1 MEAMARRGT
10 GTVAPAAGPAA
21 SEPTR
26 TGQTG
31 GSATTRERIL
41 DIALDLFI
49 RKGYAETSLREIA
62 AELGFSKAAL
72 YYHFESKQDIL
83 LALHM
88 RVHGLTDGVLPLLQ
102 AEADAGDIWER
113 LIDQLIG
120 LALQNRRLI
129 ELHIRNQEA
138 VAEIHRDAALGK
150 HGPVRHDVDQY
161 LLGLLTD
168 PSLPL
173 EARVR
178 RTASL
183 GVIAAVLLAA
193 SAFADVPDADL
204 EPALRTVVHDVIEG
218 PTQRSGG

>member
-1 MEAMARRGT
+1 MARRST
-10 GTVAPAAGPAA
+10 RPAAPDAGPEVP
-21 SEPTR
+21 EPIQS
-26 TGQTG
+26 GEAG

-88 RVHGLTDGVLPLLQ
+88 RMHGLTDDLMPLLQ
-102 AEADAGDIWER
+102 AEADAGDIWEQ
-113 LIDQLIG
+113 LIDWLIG
-120 LALQNRRLI
+120 RALQHRRLI
-129 ELHIRNQEA
+129 ELHLRNQEA
-138 VAEIHRDAALGK
+138 VAEIHRDLAPGK
-150 HGPVRHDVDQY
+150 HTPVRHDMDQY
-161 LLGLLTD
+161 LLGLLRE

-173 EARVR
+173 EGRVR

-183 GVIAAVLLAA
+183 GAIAAVLLAA
-193 SAFADVPDADL
+193 SAFADVPDDEL
-204 EPALRTVVHDVIEG
+204 ESALRTVVYDLIGG
-218 PTQRSGG
+218 PTEGSGSSPS

>member
-1 MEAMARRGT
+1 MAS
-10 GTVAPAAGPAA
+10 AA
-21 SEPTR
+21 SEPTQS
-26 TGQTG
+26 GETG
-31 GSATTRERIL
+31 GSGTTRERIL

-88 RVHGLTDGVLPLLQ
+88 RMHALTDGVLPMLQ
-102 AEADAGDIWER
+102 AEADAGDLWER
-113 LIDQLIG
+113 LIDRLIG

-138 VAEIHRDAALGK
+138 VAEVHRHDALGK
-150 HGPVRHDVDQY
+150 HGPVRNDVDQY
-161 LLGLLTD
+161 LLGLLRD
-168 PSLPL
+168 PALPL
-173 EARVR
+173 EGRVR

-193 SAFADVPDADL
+193 SAFADVPDTDL

-218 PTQRSGG
+218 PA

>member
-1 MEAMARRGT
+1 M
-10 GTVAPAAGPAA
+10 APAAGPAVP
-21 SEPTR
+21 EPAQS
-26 TGQTG
+26 GEAG
-31 GSATTRERIL
+31 GSTTRQRIL

-88 RVHGLTDGVLPLLQ
+88 RVHGLTDGVLPMLQ
-102 AEADAGDIWER
+102 AERDASDIWER
-113 LIDQLIG
+113 LTDRLIG
-120 LALQNRRLI
+120 LALENRRLI

-138 VAEIHRDAALGK
+138 VAEIHRGAGLDK
-150 HGPVRHDVDQY
+150 HGPVRHDVDEHV
-161 LLGLLTD
+161 LGLLRD
-168 PSLPL
+168 PSLPV
-173 EARVR
+173 EGRVR

-193 SAFADVPDADL
+193 SAFADVPDVEL
-204 EPALRTVVHDVIEG
+204 EPALRTVLHDVIRG
-218 PTQRSGG
+218 PTGESGS

>member
-1 MEAMARRGT
+1 MAPT
-10 GTVAPAAGPAA
+10 AGPAA
-21 SEPTR
+21 SEATR
-26 TGQTG
+26 SGETG
-31 GSATTRERIL
+31 GSGTTRERIL

-88 RVHGLTDGVLPLLQ
+88 RVHGLTDGVLPMLQ

-113 LIDQLIG
+113 LIDRLIG

-173 EARVR
+173 EGRVR

-193 SAFADVPDADL
+193 SAFADVPDSDL
-204 EPALRTVVHDVIEG
+204 EPALRTVVHDVIEE
-218 PTQRSGG
+218 PPQRSGG